1 MRCRISKPNLK
12 VKLMNNEKFVYVT
25 YIATALE
32 KVWQALVQGDL
43 SRQWWQIELESDWQA
58 GSGWRHIGDDEKRT
72 VKRIGTVLESI
83 PNQRLVYTWITP
95 EHAADKTR
103 HSKVSIDLEAVGEK
117 VRLTV
122 THEDLTAEGLKGIS
136 YGWPLVLSSLKSFLE
151 TGKPLVFS
159 TH

>member
-1 MRCRISKPNLK
+1 
-12 VKLMNNEKFVYVT
+12 MNNEKFVYVT
-25 YIATALE
+25 YIATTPE

-43 SRQWWQIELESDWQA
+43 SRQWWQIELESDWQV
-58 GSGWRHIGDDEKRT
+58 GSNWKHIDTDEQRT
-72 VKRIGTVLESI
+72 VKRIGSVLESI
-83 PNQRLVYTWITP
+83 PNQRLVFTWITP
-95 EHAADKTR
+95 EYVADKTR

-122 THEDLTAEGLKGIS
+122 THEDLTVEGLKGIS

-151 TGKPLVFS
+151 TGKPLGFS

>member
-1 MRCRISKPNLK
+1 MRFRISKPNLK
-12 VKLMNNEKFVYVT
+12 VMTMNNEKFVYVT
-25 YIATALE
+25 YIATTLE

-43 SRQWWQIELESDWQA
+43 SRQWWQIKLESDWQT
-58 GSGWRHIGDDEKRT
+58 GSSWTHIGDDEERT

-83 PNQRLVYTWITP
+83 PNQRLVFTWITP

-103 HSKVSIDLEAVGEK
+103 HSKVSIDLEAIGEK

-151 TGKPLVFS
+151 TGKPLGFS